1 MFTFTKFEF
10 EKSLPAC
17 GVTFN
22 YLTEFPALMSL
33 RTSAEFYNF
42 KEYISKVEA
51 VSDLKSFEKI
61 YFSIVN
67 HEKYLFASFTRLLL
81 SSFSYNHIS
90 KLGHL
95 MDNDF
100 VEYFVDHFNFFDS
113 FLGEY
118 TFYRT
123 FRVLALSICFV
134 HLAVSNPG
142 LFYTKPVPKDATFD
156 EYSVPRFWL
165 RFFPQLNDFY
175 KR

>member
-1 MFTFTKFEF
+1 MFTFTKSEF
-10 EKSLPAC
+10 EKSLPVY

-33 RTSAEFYNF
+33 RSPAEFYNF
-42 KEYISKVEA
+42 KEFIHKVESVFDL
-51 VSDLKSFEKI
+51 VSFQKI
-61 YFSIVN
+61 YYSISTD
-67 HEKYLFASFTRLLL
+67 EKNLFVSFTRLLL
-81 SSFSYNHIS
+81 SSFSYGHIS

-100 VEYFVDHFNFFDS
+100 VEYFADHFNFFDS
-113 FLGEY
+113 FLGKY

-142 LFYTKPVPKDATFD
+142 LFYTKPVPKGATFD
-156 EYSVPRFWL
+156 EYSVPRFWF